1 MSSLGYVIRR
11 PPSFAH
17 TCLGWFARLGRFI
30 NHYHAS
36 FAWPIGIHPD
46 INRRGPAPR
55 HAPMCS
61 TAFWI
66 GGKGE
71 PLLRQ
76 PQRGP
81 TPYLLLFV
89 SLGAR
94 PAIMDPVSFT
104 ISEWD
109 QAQRILDAFMKWN
122 IDGNGRKKI
131 LHIGFDRES
140 ASGSLGPPSTIQFAL
155 TPKVAVIFQLQH
167 IRNSSPYP
175 ERFCF
180 PPALEA
186 MLSSAMNKH
195 GVGVAGDVQA
205 ITRYYNCQLS
215 HFWDLNSAQSVT
227 TRGLAYLYGLY
238 CGQVL
243 PKWSNGLGSESWDSL
258 HLPKSAIR
266 YAAMDAIAGLRI
278 YNQMRS
284 PIRRSDYGWYRNNPC
299 LPMVDGGRTVSNNTA
314 PFDLYLPSS
323 LAGDADVVVA
333 VASRM
338 LKLNV
343 LEDGRDGNLVINYGR
358 IGQLLQNQVPLLSL
372 INDLAKGLP
381 CAPILNA
388 RFAPI
393 GSSACSR
400 LFGQPCDMP
409 IMSISALVV
418 PLAVEDVRF
427 KKANSLIDVRLRA
440 EYTRRNAPSV
450 IKWGRGTGEVEAVI
464 RDIVLQDPIAGY
476 GKIA

>member
-1 MSSLGYVIRR
+1 MPLLLGQLVYTPTSIDEA
-11 PPSFAH
+11 PP
-17 TCLGWFARLGRFI
+17 LGMHQVRL
-30 NHYHAS
+30 
-36 FAWPIGIHPD
+36 
-46 INRRGPAPR
+46 
-55 HAPMCS
+55 CS

-299 LPMVDGGRTVSNNTA
+299 LPMVDGGYFASTQTTRQSPFPPRQTSNPSPPPTV
-314 PFDLYLPSS
+314 DEL
-323 LAGDADVVVA
+323 LATI
-333 VASRM
+333 
-338 LKLNV
+338 L
-343 LEDGRDGNLVINYGR
+343 
-358 IGQLLQNQVPLLSL
+358 PLL
-372 INDLAKGLP
+372 ICIFP
-381 CAPILNA
+381 P
-388 RFAPI
+388 
-393 GSSACSR
+393 
-400 LFGQPCDMP
+400 
-409 IMSISALVV
+409 V
-418 PLAVEDVRF
+418 
-427 KKANSLIDVRLRA
+427 
-440 EYTRRNAPSV
+440 
-450 IKWGRGTGEVEAVI
+450 
-464 RDIVLQDPIAGY
+464 
-476 GKIA
+476 